1 MAAGGL
7 IKRVPG
13 MRSIRCIVR
22 TDKAAGVL
30 RGPLPGL
37 STRIAHGTELDIE
50 LDTRMSW
57 HSFILVSR
65 LMTCCRVKGQAWLWY
80 SVLNIYS

>member
-1 MAAGGL
+1 
-7 IKRVPG
+7 

-30 RGPLPGL
+30 RGLLPGL
-37 STRIAHGTELDIE
+37 STRIVHGTELDIE

-57 HSFILVSR
+57 HHFMLVSCFVTR
-65 LMTCCRVKGQAWLWY
+65 CMSEWSGLAMVFSPGY
-80 SVLNIYS
+80 FFM